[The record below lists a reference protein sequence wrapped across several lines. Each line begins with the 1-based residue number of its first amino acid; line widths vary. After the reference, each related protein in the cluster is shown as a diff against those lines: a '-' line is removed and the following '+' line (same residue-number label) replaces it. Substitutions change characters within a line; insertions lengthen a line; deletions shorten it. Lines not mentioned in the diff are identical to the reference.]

1 MHFLKS
7 LQGSKWAITMSP
19 VSIESTLSLFL
30 LIENFFAL
38 KFEQV
43 WQIWCFYLPT
53 RSQFCH
59 CYFCWYCHC
68 VSEKWLFMNI
78 LASNNVK
85 NTIEE
90 ATVIINYWA
99 NKWITELWKLQDEG
113 NYFFCELGIKKLSD
127 QIDKGMQ
134 WLKKPDATYKCP
146 CSALLWSRFPTFGL
160 NTERYGVSLRILSKR
175 GKIWARINPNTDTFY
190 AEMFFSLIGF
200 ALKKQQFTDILKKI
214 YP

>member
-1 MHFLKS
+1 
-7 LQGSKWAITMSP
+7 
-19 VSIESTLSLFL
+19 
-30 LIENFFAL
+30 
-38 KFEQV
+38 
-43 WQIWCFYLPT
+43 
-53 RSQFCH
+53 
-59 CYFCWYCHC
+59 
-68 VSEKWLFMNI
+68 MNI

-134 WLKKPDATYKCP
+134 WFKKPDATYKCP

-160 NTERYGVSLRILSKR
+160 NTERYGVFLRILSKR